1 MLMSPTNLEQFA
13 PLVAA
18 MLLAPAVMFLAC
30 SLTVLKLRAWRL
42 SAFAFMAVCF
52 GMLSAAMPDFLPF
65 KIKTIT
71 SNALFGFGGFLALQ
85 AVRSLKNYQ
94 AFRQYD
100 FIVFGVYL
108 LAVVVAVSIADSYQT
123 RVIVL
128 SGFIAAASAFASFI
142 IARA

>member
-1 MLMSPTNLEQFA
+1 
-13 PLVAA
+13 
-18 MLLAPAVMFLAC
+18 
-30 SLTVLKLRAWRL
+30 
-42 SAFAFMAVCF
+42 
-52 GMLSAAMPDFLPF
+52 MPDFLPF